1 MNSLN
6 TGAPHF
12 KSIAKQHRHA
22 NYTLE
27 KVINECVDNVIKK
40 ATEIH
45 ITTDVDDYG
54 RLQELKISDNYING
68 FDSINQ
74 LGIHNPFNMGHI
86 KRCHDDD
93 NETSEFGVGL
103 KAGALSAANQL
114 LVISQVDGVFH
125 EVNCDFIKMER
136 EEDVNASYNPKIR
149 EITETDYNQEHP
161 FPFGS
166 SIIMSKIRETI
177 CERMNQN
184 DLTLRIKKGISD
196 TYSRF
201 LTQNMKIFVNGHQ
214 VENEIDL
221 FSDKNCQPF
230 TIHKC
235 LYVLKKHSDTII
247 LAKKTIE
254 RPTWQIYDK
263 NLDKWEVLKEG
274 GEEYIKA
281 KLKEGYV
288 HLYNKRPIVKDMS
301 CIDIDTTFAFYSDLF
316 HSECNEPEKP
326 FDNVLIYKDD
336 RKYGKRSIIKHND
349 GNNNFTL
356 HKIEFISKKIGKD
369 LGITFNKEITLEGSN
384 ELILA
389 IKSSIADSRKEF
401 NANISTGSNHKLCE
415 KAVKRNIINW
425 QTCNINKL
433 SSVYRD
439 QRIKL
444 QSESVPE
451 PVLEPVQPL
460 ILEPVQPLILEPV
473 QPLILEPVIEP
484 VTEPIPQPI
493 QQPIIE
499 PIQQP
504 IIVPIQQPIIVQQ
517 PIPQPI
523 IDPVHQ
529 LIVEPIQQP
538 ILEPIQ
544 QPIQPSI
551 QPLILEPIQQPIQPS
566 IQPLIIEPIPQPTD
580 PVPQLIVEPIQ
591 QPILEPIQ
599 PSIQPLIIEPIP
611 QPTDPVPQLI
621 VEPIIELIEQPIPQ
635 PIIDPVQQPT
645 DPVLEPTIEPVLEP
659 KQILINASNLLMI
672 KALSENCDTTLE
684 DSIRILEFINS
695 ILTKKYQS

>member
-68 FDSINQ
+68 FESINQ

-184 DLTLRIKKGISD
+184 NLTLRIKKGISD

-451 PVLEPVQPL
+451 P
-460 ILEPVQPLILEPV
+460 ILEPV
-473 QPLILEPVIEP
+473 
-484 VTEPIPQPI
+484 

-499 PIQQP
+499 PIQP
-504 IIVPIQQPIIVQQ
+504 LILE

-523 IDPVHQ
+523 IEPIVASIPQHIIEPIIDPVPQ
-529 LIVEPIQQP
+529 ATVPEPIPQPIVASIPQPIVASIPQPIVASIPQPTVPKPTIEPIIEPIQQP
-538 ILEPIQ
+538 V
-544 QPIQPSI
+544 
-551 QPLILEPIQQPIQPS
+551 
-566 IQPLIIEPIPQPTD
+566 IESIPQPTD
-580 PVPQLIVEPIQ
+580 PVPQLIVE
-591 QPILEPIQ
+591 
-599 PSIQPLIIEPIP
+599 
-611 QPTDPVPQLI
+611 T
-621 VEPIIELIEQPIPQ
+621 IIELIEQPIPQ

-645 DPVLEPTIEPVLEP
+645 DPVPQLIVETIIQPIEPVPRLIVETIPQPAVPEPTIEPVLEP
-659 KQILINASNLLMI
+659 KQILINAGNLLMI
-672 KALSENCDTTLE
+672 KALGENCDTTLE
-684 DSIRILEFINS
+684 DSIRILEFINI